1 MSRQARAL
9 LGVALPVSAIV
20 IFVALLAFSL
30 MRLSDLER
38 DMRIEAT
45 QNMLWVIS
53 RAHISSLQL
62 GEAAAGSVAGEVDHA
77 QLELRYNVFLS
88 RLALLDDGPQRR
100 RMEALGAAAALGS
113 LRGSLPELGSLLMSG
128 RPEVVPRIRAL
139 LAPYNAALTQAANKA
154 MVAEWDDLGAT
165 LDATRK
171 QLWQIIISMIGIS
184 LAGTVLC
191 IHFLLAI
198 RDARQRSRLLNQEKA
213 FSELLIGS
221 SGEGIIAV
229 DMDRRCTV
237 WNEAAERLFG
247 VNADV
252 ATGAMLSDVSGF
264 FEVVRIEQAI
274 SDALQGQAVAL
285 LDQPFFPSHQCE
297 PLYVDLRCFSLR
309 DGERIIGTILLAS
322 DVTQRRAAQRE
333 IADHRDH
340 LEKLVQA
347 RTQELDAALT
357 RERATA
363 DLYRNF
369 GTMISHQFRTPLA
382 LVDSALQRLMRRRDR
397 LTPEEIL
404 ERGEEA
410 RSAVA
415 RLVRLVESTL
425 DAARLDAGQI
435 EVRSQ
440 LCDLGDLVAEICSRS
455 TENTGSGRI
464 TVTLPDGASPI
475 AYCDPVHAE
484 HILTN
489 LLSNAVKY
497 SPAKTPIS
505 ITLTDSGTQIE
516 CVVANTGPQ
525 EGSFEREA
533 LFERYYRGSNTE
545 GRPGIGVGLYM
556 ARALARLQGGDVQ
569 LQNSEPGMV
578 RMAMLLPSSASGSG
592 SVTAMAL
599 RKEPA

>member
-1 MSRQARAL
+1 M

-20 IFVALLAFSL
+20 IFVVLLAFSL
-30 MRLSDLER
+30 MRLSDIER

-62 GEAAAGSVAGEVDHA
+62 GEAVAGSAVGEVERV
-77 QLELRYNVFLS
+77 QMELRYNVFLS
-88 RLALLDDGPQRR
+88 RLALLDDRPQRR
-100 RMEALGAAAALGS
+100 RMETLGATAALDA
-113 LRGSLPELGSLLMSG
+113 LRASLPELGALVMNA
-128 RPEVVPRIRAL
+128 RPEVVPRIKSL
-139 LAPYNAALTQAANKA
+139 LLPYHAALTEAANKA

-171 QLWQIIISMIGIS
+171 QLWQIIISMVGIS
-184 LAGTVLC
+184 LAGAVLC

-198 RDARQRSRLLNQEKA
+198 RDARQRTRLLDKEKA

-221 SGEGIIAV
+221 SGEGIVAV
-229 DMDRRCTV
+229 DLERRCTV
-237 WNEAAERLFG
+237 WNEAAERLFDIG
-247 VNADV
+247 VER
-252 ATGAMLSDVSGF
+252 ATGAMLGDLSGF
-264 FEVVRIEQAI
+264 FAVGRMEEAI
-274 SDALQGQAVAL
+274 SNALQGQAVAL
-285 LDQPFFPSHQCE
+285 FDQPFFPLRQPE
-297 PLYVDLRCFSLR
+297 PLYLDLRCFPLR
-309 DGERIIGTILLAS
+309 DGQRIIGTILLVS
-322 DVTQRRAAQRE
+322 DVTERRASQQE
-333 IADHRDH
+333 IANHRDH
-340 LEKLVQA
+340 LEQLVQA

-363 DLYRNF
+363 ELYRNF

-382 LVDSALQRLMRRRDR
+382 LVDSALQRLMRRHDR
-397 LTPEEIL
+397 LIPGEVI

-410 RSAVA
+410 RGAIA
-415 RLVRLVESTL
+415 RLVRLVETTL

-440 LCDLGDLVAEICSRS
+440 ACDLGHLVGEICSRL
-455 TENTGSGRI
+455 TDDTGSGRMTI
-464 TVTLPDGASPI
+464 TLPDDSSPI
-475 AYCDPVHAE
+475 AFCDPVHAE

-497 SPAKTPIS
+497 SPETTPIT
-505 ITLTDSGTQIE
+505 ITFASHDAQIE
-516 CVVANTGPQ
+516 CVVTNVGIQ
-525 EGSFEREA
+525 EDSFNREA

-569 LQNSEPGMV
+569 LQDSSPGMV
-578 RMAMLLPSSASGSG
+578 RMAMLLPSAASGSA
-592 SVTAMAL
+592 SVAGMAPREEL
-599 RKEPA
+599 V

>member
-1 MSRQARAL
+1 M

-20 IFVALLAFSL
+20 IFVVLLAFSL
-30 MRLSDLER
+30 MRLSDIER

-53 RAHISSLQL
+53 RAHIASLQL
-62 GEAAAGSVAGEVDHA
+62 GEAVAGSVAGEVDRE
-77 QLELRYNVFLS
+77 QMELRYNVFLS

-100 RMEALGAAAALGS
+100 RMEALGATVALDA
-113 LRGSLPELGSLLMSG
+113 LRASLPELGSLAMNA
-128 RPEVVPRIRAL
+128 RPQVVPRIKAL
-139 LAPYNAALTQAANKA
+139 LLPYDAALAEAANKA
-154 MVAEWDDLGAT
+154 MVAEWDELGAT

-184 LAGTVLC
+184 LAGAVLC

-198 RDARQRSRLLNQEKA
+198 SDARQRTRLLDKEKA

-237 WNEAAERLFG
+237 WNEAAERLFSFG
-247 VNADV
+247 ADR
-252 ATGAMLSDVSGF
+252 ATGAMLGELSGF
-264 FEVVRIEQAI
+264 FEVDRIEQAVG
-274 SDALQGQAVAL
+274 DALRGRAVAL
-285 LDQPFFPSHQCE
+285 LDQPFFPSPQSD

-309 DGERIIGTILLAS
+309 DGGRIVGTILLVS
-322 DVTQRRAAQRE
+322 DVTERRAAQRE
-333 IADHRDH
+333 IADHRDR
-340 LEKLVQA
+340 LEQLVRA

-397 LTPEEIL
+397 LTPSEIL
-404 ERGEEA
+404 ERGGEA
-410 RSAVA
+410 RGAIA

-440 LCDLGDLVAEICSRS
+440 LCDLGGLVAEICSRL
-455 TENTGSGRI
+455 TKDAGSGRI
-464 TVTLPDGASPI
+464 TVAFPNGGSPA

-497 SPAKTPIS
+497 SPAETPITV
-505 ITLTDSGTQIE
+505 TLAGNGPQIE
-516 CVVANTGPQ
+516 CVVANMATQ
-525 EGSFEREA
+525 ETPFQSEA

-556 ARALARLQGGDVQ
+556 ARALARLQGGDV
-569 LQNSEPGMV
+569 LLRRSEPGMV
-578 RMAMLLPSSASGSG
+578 RLAVLLPRQASRSRPGA
-592 SVTAMAL
+592 AMEPGT
-599 RKEPA
+599 EPA

>member
-100 RMEALGAAAALGS
+100 RMEALGAAAALGT

-237 WNEAAERLFG
+237 WNEAAKRLFG

-264 FEVVRIEQAI
+264 FEVGRIEQAI

-525 EGSFEREA
+525 ERSFEREA